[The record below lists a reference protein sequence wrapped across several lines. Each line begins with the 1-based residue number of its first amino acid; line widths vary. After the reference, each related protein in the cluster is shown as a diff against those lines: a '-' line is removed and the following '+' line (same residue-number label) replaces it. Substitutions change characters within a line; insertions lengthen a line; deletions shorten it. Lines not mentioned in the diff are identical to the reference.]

1 MLQVYALNKLFRKEF
16 ETHVTRV
23 RSIDVKIDCRLTK
36 RNTWDCRYW
45 CRCSTDQRARYQSRK
60 SVSSISSLTTW
71 SRRGMVSQMHL
82 CLSLSLDPSVY
93 WPNVF
98 NFALFSA
105 FIDIPEMVGYMRHN
119 YEKWKEYNV
128 RNDQFFNFILA
139 SWIVLHSFLFA
150 VLRKLEWNYFF
161 FFFLFYQLS
170 FFIFIFTDFFEKTRF
185 FQFYIFFEFSD
196 LN

>member
-1 MLQVYALNKLFRKEF
+1 M
-16 ETHVTRV
+16 TRV

-128 RNDQFFNFILA
+128 RNLQFHSCFLNRLAFILVRCSSKTKVKLFFFFFYFINFHSSFSFLPISSRKHDFFNFI
-139 SWIVLHSFLFA
+139 SSSSFL
-150 VLRKLEWNYFF
+150 
-161 FFFLFYQLS
+161 
-170 FFIFIFTDFFEKTRF
+170 I
-185 FQFYIFFEFSD
+185 
-196 LN
+196 